1 VVDRFDEVTLLAP
14 IEGTA
19 RKLAW
24 ASALAYRGPGPATTH
39 SPPGGAGVRF
49 AELALVAQRK
59 MSYQT
64 ARKTLATELYRTRTV
79 EVRRAPALDLQS
91 EPGEGEAVFRQR
103 LHNALAERRDRE
115 VAKLR
120 QRYAT
125 EMEKLDR
132 RIATAE
138 ERRAREQ
145 AQLRDR
151 KLSTAVSAGTSLLGA
166 LFGRK
171 KLSVTNLNRV
181 GRTVRDFG
189 GSQREAAD
197 VERAV
202 ERLED
207 LLVEKKQVE
216 DALRVEVETLQ
227 ASLAKAE
234 DVAVETIE
242 IRPLKGDLVVERLA
256 LVWTPWA
263 VDPAGIATP
272 LFAMPE

>member
-1 VVDRFDEVTLLAP
+1 VVDRFDEVTLVAP

-19 RKLAW
+19 RKLGW
-24 ASALAYRGPGPATTH
+24 AGALAYVGPGPATTH
-39 SPPGGAGVRF
+39 SPPAADVRF

-59 MSYQT
+59 TAYQP

-91 EPGEGEAVFRQR
+91 EPGESEAVFRQR
-103 LHNALAERRDRE
+103 LHDALAELRDRE

-125 EMEKLDR
+125 ELEKLDR
-132 RIATAE
+132 RLATAE
-138 ERRAREQ
+138 ERRAREE

-181 GRTVRDFG
+181 GRAVRDYG

-197 VERAV
+197 VERAA
-202 ERLED
+202 EKLED
-207 LLVEKKQVE
+207 LEAAKKQLE

-227 ASLAKAE
+227 TSLPKVE
-234 DVAVETIE
+234 EVAVELIE

-263 VDPAGIATP
+263 VDAAGIAKP
-272 LFAMPE
+272 LFAIPE